1 LEVRGMSEM
10 AVVLGRPL
18 CPLIKTACREE
29 KCMFWIKEK
38 KICAVVVIAKALSEI
53 SSIEQ
58 ML

>member
-1 LEVRGMSEM
+1 MDEKV
-10 AVVLGRPL
+10 VVLGKPL

-38 KICAVVVIAKALSEI
+38 KTCAVVVIAKALSEM
-53 SSIEQ
+53 SSISEQ

>member
-1 LEVRGMSEM
+1 MSEM